1 MLKKKNTQQQQRKKN
16 ELPICFT
23 NLVLSFLKSA
33 HENPFHAPKRRVSNA
48 GLSKK

>member
-1 MLKKKNTQQQQRKKN
+1 
-16 ELPICFT
+16 
-23 NLVLSFLKSA
+23 LKSA